1 LCTQRP
7 PLSFSLFFFRT
18 QGTTKEH
25 HAFRFGRTDGGMFQ
39 ATTRPSA
46 PRPGELPHRAQAR
59 AHYAAA
65 AAAGPPPA
73 DPSRRRRN
81 NNNNGI
87 GGAGG
92 LAYLHGRGVWNWTR
106 DDFASGLHDGAGL
119 AVGQLQGGS
128 GEAPSDPP
136 LVVAVGFQITPQKK
150 KKKRN
155 APRHLLGWRRTSRA
169 KERKM

>member
-1 LCTQRP
+1 
-7 PLSFSLFFFRT
+7 
-18 QGTTKEH
+18 
-25 HAFRFGRTDGGMFQ
+25 
-39 ATTRPSA
+39 
-46 PRPGELPHRAQAR
+46 LPHRAQAR

-136 LVVAVGFQITPQKK
+136 LVVAVGFQITTNKK
-150 KKKRN
+150 KKETRRVSRRTSRSQYRVRYGQPLGN
-155 APRHLLGWRRTSRA
+155 DVFFVDLYVLLCVISATTPRHLLGWRRTSMA
-169 KERKM
+169 KE